1 MTHRFRTL
9 MITNP
14 EEHHKRDASFLS
26 MTKKRR
32 DERKT
37 CFPEMN
43 SEQAVP
49 QHDEENSTTNKGV

>member
-1 MTHRFRTL
+1 